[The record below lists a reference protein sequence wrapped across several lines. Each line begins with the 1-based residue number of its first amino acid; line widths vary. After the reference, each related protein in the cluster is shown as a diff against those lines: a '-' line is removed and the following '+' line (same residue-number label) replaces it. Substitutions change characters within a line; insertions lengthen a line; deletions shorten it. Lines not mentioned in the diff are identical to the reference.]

1 MPTLARRLV
10 DIGLVEYEA
19 RATMA
24 LLQLGPAS
32 GYQVAKESDVPRSTV
47 YEVLAKLGTRLL

>member
-1 MPTLARRLV
+1 MPTLVRRLV
-10 DIGLVEYEA
+10 DIGLIEYEA

-24 LLQLGPAS
+24 LLRLGRAS
-32 GYQVAKESDVPRSTV
+32 GYQVAKESGVLRSTV